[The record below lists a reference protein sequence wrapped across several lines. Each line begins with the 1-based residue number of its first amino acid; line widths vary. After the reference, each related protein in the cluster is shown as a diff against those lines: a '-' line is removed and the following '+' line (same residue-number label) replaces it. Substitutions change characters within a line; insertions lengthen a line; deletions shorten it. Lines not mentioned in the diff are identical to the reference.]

1 MVEVPPE
8 ILGRWLRIPLYMP
21 LTFLALVLLIN
32 QQALTILWKHGLR
45 STYILKLKLEFYG
58 PICMYVCV
66 CVCQPFSIVSL
77 ASKTLTNF
85 KQLIL
90 DFLKEIVQKPTV
102 LVGNSVGSLAC
113 VIAASGKLYP
123 FVGEERILVN
133 SAMIIIKPGWLLDMI
148 CGLSHSVLSSLIRI

>member
-1 MVEVPPE
+1 MCVSQ
-8 ILGRWLRIPLYMP
+8 PL
-21 LTFLALVLLIN
+21 
-32 QQALTILWKHGLR
+32 
-45 STYILKLKLEFYG
+45 
-58 PICMYVCV
+58 
-66 CVCQPFSIVSL
+66 SIASL

-113 VIAASGKLYP
+113 VIAASGKLP
-123 FVGEERILVN
+123 FGGKERILVN

-148 CGLSHSVLSSLIRI
+148 CGLSHCVLSSLIRI